1 MSRTLEVLAVG
12 SQHGVVELCA
22 SVSAVTCCPESPAYG
37 LPKVAVVFCP
47 LFGSSKSI
55 TWFSGEDVLP
65 MKNTF
70 FFFLI
75 LKMID
80 KRLEEQHQMKAH
92 LQVWKWQCLNADSQH
107 RNPVTLLTQAFIDR
121 YLVPIWCC
129 NKSLHIVADA
139 VFHCFWVTENV
150 NFLTFKRWM
159 CTVRLA

>member
-12 SQHGVVELCA
+12 SQHGVVECVQVCLQ
-22 SVSAVTCCPESPAYG
+22 SPVALSLQHMACLG
-37 LPKVAVVFCP
+37 LQLSFALYLDQPNP
-47 LFGSSKSI
+47 LHAFQVRMRYQWK
-55 TWFSGEDVLP
+55 TL
-65 MKNTF
+65 

-75 LKMID
+75 LKMIE
-80 KRLEEQHQMKAH
+80 KRLEEQHQIKAH

-107 RNPVTLLTQAFIDR
+107 RNPVTLLTQAFINR

-129 NKSLHIVADA
+129 NKSLHLVANA